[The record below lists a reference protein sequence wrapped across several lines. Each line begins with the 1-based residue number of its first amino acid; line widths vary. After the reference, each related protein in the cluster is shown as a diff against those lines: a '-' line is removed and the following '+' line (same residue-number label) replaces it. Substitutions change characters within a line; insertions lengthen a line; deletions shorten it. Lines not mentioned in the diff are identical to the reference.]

1 MNFQKVFQIT
11 ALGLLLNLSL
21 SVPAQAGPEA
31 APKFFEDAQAHYSAG
46 EYKAAI
52 IQLKNALQHD
62 PKHLSSHIL
71 MGAIRVEQSDG
82 AGAESA
88 LRMAQRL
95 GADRK
100 LTTVPMARA
109 LLLQGQYKKLLKELE
124 PEGFPTK
131 VQAALLVE
139 RGQAYL
145 ELMNIDAAYEAFSI
159 AVENDPVSA
168 RAIAGK
174 ATVLIRQGQLADA
187 KRLAAHAVTLAPD
200 DASVWNVK
208 ASIPHLQGEL
218 QAAVQQY
225 SKAIELNALQLDAR
239 LARVGLYLDLKQ
251 FEAAA
256 RDLDFLQQEF
266 PLEPRAAYLRSV
278 LSNRIGDTDGA
289 QQALSEAIAI
299 IETLRPQYV
308 FSRAPILLVAGLAN
322 YGGGHFEKS
331 RVYLTRYIEKF
342 PGQPGPR
349 KLLGAILMKDG
360 AYRQAISVM
369 EAALKYA
376 PKDHRLLTQLGTAHM
391 RAGHHDVASTLLE
404 RAVDLSGGA
413 SDVRA
418 QLAYSRLASGDHS
431 SAVEELNAVL
441 AQDPDALQAGIT
453 LIVTHLKQRNYAPAV
468 KIASALSRRNP
479 KDTTLLNLL
488 ATAYIGIRDYSQ
500 ARLHFERAIA
510 LDENFLA
517 AQINLGKVDRL
528 EGKLDQA
535 LDHFRQLLN
544 AHPDNTRL
552 LLELARVQQ
561 ARGQQGLAILALE
574 KARAHDSR
582 AIPPRLVLAEIFIK
596 EKRNKQALKM
606 AIEAEAID
614 SQNLKV
620 LSTVGRAHLANKRP
634 DLARVMYGRMAKI
647 ARFDAPELYK
657 IANLQLHANDT
668 AGAIWSLRKATQ
680 GDPTHVAARAG
691 LSELLL
697 AGGNDVGAEEQARAL
712 LERFPKR
719 AIGEV
724 LLGDVLR
731 HRRAYQTALQHYQSA
746 LRREP
751 TSRVAIR
758 VFQTWQLRGD
768 LPGAISFLTDWV
780 GKYPQDRLS
789 RQALAEAY
797 LRQGDLDE
805 ARSHYE
811 TILRHHPAS
820 PSVLNN
826 LANIHL
832 KTGSPKALAIARQA
846 YTLGPQNPSA
856 SDTLGWVLVRQGQPE
871 EGLKYLRDAYSR
883 LSDSPEIAYHIAVA
897 LNQLGRKAEAIKLL
911 DEALASGR
919 PFGDL
924 KDARALKQRLAR

>member
-1 MNFQKVFQIT
+1 MNVSNFFHGGV
-11 ALGLLLNLSL
+11 LGLLITLSA
-21 SVPAQAGPEA
+21 SGPAQAGPA
-31 APKFFEDAQAHYSAG
+31 DAPKFFEDAQARYSAG
-46 EYKAAI
+46 DYKAAI
-52 IQLKNALQHD
+52 IQLKNALQND

-71 MGAIRVEQSDG
+71 IGVIRVEKGDG
-82 AGAESA
+82 AGAENA

-124 PEGFPTK
+124 AEGFPPK
-131 VQAALLVE
+131 IQAALLVE
-139 RGQAYL
+139 RGQAHL
-145 ELMNIDAAYEAFSI
+145 ELLNIDAAYRAFSR
-159 AVENDPVSA
+159 AAENDAGSA
-168 RAIAGK
+168 RAVAGK
-174 ATVLIRQGQLADA
+174 ATVLIRKGKLSDAGRLAD
-187 KRLAAHAVTLAPD
+187 HAVALAPD
-200 DASVWNVK
+200 DAVAWNVK
-208 ASIPHLQGEL
+208 ASIPHLQGNL
-218 QAAVQQY
+218 QDAVRLY
-225 SKAIELNALQLDAR
+225 SKAIELNELQLDAR
-239 LARVGLYLDLKQ
+239 LARIGLHLDLKQ
-251 FEAAA
+251 FEAASG
-256 RDLDFLQQEF
+256 DLDFLQQEF

-278 LSNRIGDTDGA
+278 LLNRTGDTDGA
-289 QQALSEAIAI
+289 HKALSEAIAI
-299 IETLRPQYV
+299 VESLLPQYV

-376 PKDHRLLTQLGTAHM
+376 PRDHRLLTQLGTAHM

-404 RAVDLSGGA
+404 RAVKLSGGA

-441 AQDPDALQAGIT
+441 AQNPDALQAGIT
-453 LIVTHLKQRNYAPAV
+453 LIITHLKQRDYAPAV
-468 KIASALSRRNP
+468 KIASGLSRRNP

-488 ATAYIGIRDYSQ
+488 ATAYIGVRDYGQ

-510 LDENFLA
+510 LDENFLT

-535 LDHFRQLLN
+535 LDHFQQLLN
-544 AHPDNTRL
+544 AHPDSTQL
-552 LLELARVQQ
+552 LIELARVQQ

-574 KARAHDSR
+574 KARAHDTR
-582 AIPPRLVLAEIFIK
+582 AIPPRLALAEIFIR
-596 EKRNKQALKM
+596 EKRNKRALQM
-606 AIEAEAID
+606 ALEAEAID

-620 LSTVGRAHLANKRP
+620 LGTVGRAHLENKRP

-657 IANLQLHANDT
+657 IANLQLDADDT
-668 AGAIWSLRKATQ
+668 PGAIWSLRKAIQ
-680 GDPTHVAARAG
+680 GDPVHVAARAG

-697 AGGNDVGAEEQARAL
+697 ADGKDVGAEEQARAL
-712 LERFPKR
+712 LERFPRR
-719 AIGEV
+719 AIGEI

-731 HRRAYQTALQHYQSA
+731 YRKAYPAALGHYQNALQ
-746 LRREP
+746 REP
-751 TSRVAIR
+751 ASKVAIR
-758 VFQTWQLRGD
+758 VFQTWQLQGD
-768 LPGAISFLTDWV
+768 LPGAMSFLADWV
-780 GKYPQDRLS
+780 GKHPNDRLS

-797 LRQGDLDE
+797 LRQGDLPK

-811 TILRHHPAS
+811 NILRQHPAS
-820 PSVLNN
+820 PAVLNN
-826 LANIHL
+826 LANIHIR
-832 KTGSPKALAIARQA
+832 TGDPKALTVATQA
-846 YTLGPQNPSA
+846 YNLAPESPTA

-871 EGLKYLRDAYSR
+871 EGLKYLRDAHSR
-883 LSDSPEIAYHIAVA
+883 LSDSPEIAYHIAVS

-919 PFGDL
+919 TFEGARE
-924 KDARALKQRLAR
+924 ARALRQRLAR